1 MFYIYKLKVSE
12 KLRIFFLVLY
22 FRRTKL
28 KDVILEGRDAFSNAH
43 GMRIFEYINVDER
56 FGELFHQAMSESST
70 IVMKKVLEVYRGFEG
85 VNTLVDV
92 GGANG
97 TILGLITS
105 KYPHIKGVNFDLAQV
120 LIDAPFYPGTKINK
134 SINNNF

>member
-1 MFYIYKLKVSE
+1 M
-12 KLRIFFLVLY
+12 
-22 FRRTKL
+22 
-28 KDVILEGRDAFSNAH
+28 ILEGRDAFSNAH
-43 GMRIFEYINVDER
+43 GMRIFEYINLDER

-70 IVMKKVLEVYRGFEG
+70 MVMKKVLEVYRGFEG

-120 LIDAPFYPGTKINK
+120 LTNAPFYPGTKLNK
-134 SINNNF
+134 SYNYKF